1 MTNLPDRLKKIVE
14 LVPDSETVADIGCD
28 HAYVS
33 IELVLQG
40 KAKRALACDI
50 NEGPL
55 SSAKSNIINAGLK
68 DKIETRLSDGL
79 NEVLPHEADTV
90 VIAGMGGLLMEKI
103 LQDRLHDFDTFILS
117 PQSDIEHFRHFLIDN
132 RMIIRDEA
140 MLMEDGKYYTVM
152 TVISPDSS
160 REKEKSAE
168 DFNKNEQDF
177 YKNEEDFIYGG
188 ILLRKKDETLHNF
201 LLKEKKRYES
211 ILQKTQ
217 NESIKEAHKHCL
229 KALEGY
235 LC

>member
-33 IELVLQG
+33 IELVLQA

-55 SSAKSNIINAGLK
+55 SSAKSNIINAGLA

-79 NEVLPHEADTV
+79 KEVLPHEADTV

-103 LQDRLHDFDTFILS
+103 LQDRLRDFDTFILS

-132 RMIIRDEA
+132 RMIIKDEA

-160 REKEKSAE
+160 REEEPSAE
-168 DFNKNEQDF
+168 DF

-188 ILLRKKDETLHNF
+188 ILLQKKDETLHKF

>member
-33 IELVLQG
+33 IELVLKG
-40 KAKRALACDI
+40 KARRALACDI
-50 NEGPL
+50 NKGPL
-55 SSAKSNIINAGLK
+55 SSAKSNIINAGLA

-79 NEVLPHEADTV
+79 KEVLPHEADTV
-90 VIAGMGGLLMEKI
+90 VIAGMGGLLMENI
-103 LQDRLHDFDTFILS
+103 LQDRLRDFDTFILS

-160 REKEKSAE
+160 GEEEPSDE
-168 DFNKNEQDF
+168 DF
-177 YKNEEDFIYGG
+177 YKDEEDFIYGG
-188 ILLRKKDETLHNF
+188 ILLHKKDETLHKF

>member
-14 LVPDSETVADIGCD
+14 LVPESETVADIGCD

-33 IELVLQG
+33 IELVTQG

-55 SSAKSNIINAGLK
+55 SSAKNNIINAGLG
-68 DKIETRLSDGL
+68 DRIETRLSDGL
-79 NEVLPHEADTV
+79 KEVSPHEADTV

-103 LQDRLHDFDTFILS
+103 LRDRLQDFDTFILS

-132 RMIIRDEA
+132 RMIIKDET

-152 TVISPDSS
+152 TVSPEIS
-160 REKEKSAE
+160 RKEENSPL
-168 DFNKNEQDF
+168 DF

-188 ILLRKKDETLHNF
+188 LLLHKKDEILHKF
-201 LLKEKKRYES
+201 LLKEKKRYED

-217 NESIKEAHKHCL
+217 NETIKEDYKHCL

>member
-1 MTNLPDRLKKIVE
+1 MNNLPDRLKKIVE

-33 IELVLQG
+33 IELVMQG

-117 PQSDIEHFRHFLIDN
+117 PQSDIEQFRHFLIDN
-132 RMIIRDEA
+132 RMIIKDEA
-140 MLMEDGKYYTVM
+140 MILEDEKYYTVM
-152 TVISPDSS
+152 TVTSPESFH
-160 REKEKSAE
+160 KENDTYE
-168 DFNKNEQDF
+168 NF

-201 LLKEKKRYES
+201 LLKEKKRYEN

-217 NESIKEAHKHCL
+217 NEAIKEAHKHCL
-229 KALEGY
+229 KAMEGY

>member
-33 IELVLQG
+33 IELVLKG
-40 KAKRALACDI
+40 KARRALACDI

-79 NEVLPHEADTV
+79 KEILPHEADTV

-103 LQDRLHDFDTFILS
+103 LQDRLRDFDTFILS

-160 REKEKSAE
+160 REEEPSAE
-168 DFNKNEQDF
+168 DF

-188 ILLRKKDETLHNF
+188 ILLHKKDETLHKF

>member
-33 IELVLQG
+33 IELVMQG

-55 SSAKSNIINAGLK
+55 SSAKINIINAGLK
-68 DKIETRLSDGL
+68 GKIETRLSDGL

-103 LQDRLHDFDTFILS
+103 LQDRLRDFDTFILS

-160 REKEKSAE
+160 REEEPSAE
-168 DFNKNEQDF
+168 DF

-188 ILLRKKDETLHNF
+188 ILLHKKDETLHKF
-201 LLKEKKRYES
+201 LQKEKKRYES

-217 NESIKEAHKHCL
+217 NESIKKAHKHCL

>member
-1 MTNLPDRLKKIVE
+1 MNNLPDRLKKIVE

-33 IELVLQG
+33 IELVMQG

-103 LQDRLHDFDTFILS
+103 LQDRLRDFDTFILS
-117 PQSDIEHFRHFLIDN
+117 PQSDIEQFRHFLIDN
-132 RMIIRDEA
+132 RMIIKDEA
-140 MLMEDGKYYTVM
+140 MILEDEKYYTVM
-152 TVISPDSS
+152 TVTSPESFH
-160 REKEKSAE
+160 KENDTYE
-168 DFNKNEQDF
+168 NF

-201 LLKEKKRYES
+201 LLKEKKRYEN

-217 NESIKEAHKHCL
+217 NEAIKEAHKHCL

>member
-55 SSAKSNIINAGLK
+55 SSAKSNIINAGLA

-79 NEVLPHEADTV
+79 KEVLPHEADTV

-103 LQDRLHDFDTFILS
+103 LQDRLRDFDTFILS

-132 RMIIRDEA
+132 RMIIKDET

-160 REKEKSAE
+160 KEEEPSAE
-168 DFNKNEQDF
+168 DF

-188 ILLRKKDETLHNF
+188 ILLQKKDETLHKF

>member
-33 IELVLQG
+33 IELVLKG
-40 KAKRALACDI
+40 KARRALACDI

-55 SSAKSNIINAGLK
+55 SSAKSNIINAGLA
-68 DKIETRLSDGL
+68 DKIEARLSDGL
-79 NEVLPHEADTV
+79 KEVLPHEADTV

-103 LQDRLHDFDTFILS
+103 LQDRLRDFDTFILS

-160 REKEKSAE
+160 REEEPSA
-168 DFNKNEQDF
+168 KDF

-188 ILLRKKDETLHNF
+188 ILLHKKDETLHKF
-201 LLKEKKRYES
+201 LQKEKKRYES